1 MIAVLGA
8 LEEEVSWFIKNM
20 EIQDTGSY
28 NGRYVYSGYLEGF
41 PCVVTWSGAGK
52 VFAAAATQFLI
63 DHYHPDI
70 LFFVGIAGGLSE
82 NLNIGDVAVADRVMM
97 HDVDLSFF
105 GFKRGELPSP
115 VSGNSFGRRAA
126 AGVIECDRTLL
137 SAALSWKHS
146 GFALR
151 YGLIITGDSFIHSG
165 NTPAYIKD
173 TEGIAVDMEGAAS
186 ALVCVDGGVSFFLS
200 RVISD
205 TPDGTVKK
213 GFGKFLVNSSEKL
226 YYLVSHIIRT
236 KRDLSDDN

>member
-1 MIAVLGA
+1 MLGA
-8 LEEEVSWFIKNM
+8 LEEEVAWFVKRM
-20 EIQDTGSY
+20 EISSTGDY
-28 NGRYVYSGYLEGF
+28 NGRKVYSGYLEGF

-63 DHYHPDI
+63 DHYHPDTV
-70 LFFVGIAGGLSE
+70 FFVGIAGGLSG

-115 VSGNSFGRRAA
+115 VSENLSKKTAA
-126 AGVIECDRTLL
+126 AGVIECDKDLL

-151 YGLIITGDSFIHSG
+151 RGLIITGDSFIHSG
-165 NTPAYIKD
+165 NTPGYIKD
-173 TEGIAVDMEGAAS
+173 TGGIAVDMEGAAS
-186 ALVCVDGGVSFFLS
+186 ALVCVDGGVSFFLA

-205 TPDGTVKK
+205 TPEGTVKK

-226 YYLVSHIIRT
+226 YYLVSHIIKT
-236 KRDLSDDN
+236 KQDLSYDD